1 MFFAFLNTIALA
13 IVSFPLVYLIVFPV
27 IWALHRA
34 FSRELGMRRIVV
46 FYGLGQCIWGALL
59 LTNLPVPEFFDAFC
73 STRKLR
79 SMVLLEPFKFAAPAR
94 YYFSE
99 LLRNGVVPGHFFF
112 WQSFLNF
119 LMLIPAG
126 ILFRILKKRNFL
138 IPMAVG
144 FLSAMFLELTQ
155 LTGIWGIAPCPY
167 RTFDVDDIILN
178 SSGFIAGWIGMSV
191 LFFGWKILMRNR
203 TGRPAN
209 R

>member
-1 MFFAFLNTIALA
+1 MLREFDLERIA
-13 IVSFPLVYLIVFPV
+13 I
-27 IWALHRA
+27 
-34 FSRELGMRRIVV
+34 
-46 FYGLGQCIWGALL
+46 FYGLGLSVWGALF
-59 LTNLPVPEFFDAFC
+59 LTNMPLPEDFASFC
-73 STRKLR
+73 KERDTERMIR
-79 SMVLLEPFKFAAPAR
+79 LEPFHFVAPTR
-94 YYFSE
+94 YYLSE
-99 LLRNGVVPGHFFF
+99 LVRKGLVPGHYFF
-112 WQSFLNF
+112 WQNFFNF

-191 LFFGWKILMRNR
+191 LFFRWKILMRNR
-203 TGRPAN
+203 TGRPADL
-209 R
+209 

>member
-1 MFFAFLNTIALA
+1 MSHFLNTIILA
-13 IVSFPLVYLIVFPV
+13 MISFPLVFLVVFPLV
-27 IWALHRA
+27 WFLHRT
-34 FSRELGMRRIVV
+34 FSRDFGIRRIAVI
-46 FYGLGQCIWGALL
+46 YGLGLCIWGALL
-59 LTNLPVPEFFDAFC
+59 LTNLPLPEFFQAFC
-73 STRKLR
+73 SSRQLR
-79 SMVLLEPFKFAAPAR
+79 EMVLLEPFQFVGPAK
-94 YYFSE
+94 YYLSE
-99 LLRNGVVPGHFFF
+99 LLRRGVLPGHFFF

-138 IPMAVG
+138 VPVAVG

-178 SSGFIAGWIGMSV
+178 SSGFLAGWISMSV
-191 LFFGWKILMRNR
+191 LFFGWRLWMRNR
-203 TGRPAN
+203 SGRPAD